1 MSVLITFEGGDG
13 SGKSTQAALLEQ
25 HLSERGYDVV
35 ALQEPGSTSLGAY
48 LRDWLKAERPE
59 SEALEPV
66 SELLMFLAA
75 RAQLVAE
82 LVKPALDRPDA
93 VVICDRYIDSTVAY
107 QGYGRGLDVGLIDSL
122 NAIAIDGAVPDLTLL
137 IDVPPE
143 VALGRVNPGSD
154 SSHTATTRDELEGM
168 RRFEEEDAAFHAR
181 VHQGYVELAK
191 GEPARWRVVDGTRA
205 AEEVANDVQVL
216 AGEALPDIELEAA
229 TERAPVA
236 EEQVAEKQGTKEPV
250 SGNGGDSNQPNLF

>member
-13 SGKSTQAALLEQ
+13 SGKSTQAALLER

-59 SEALEPV
+59 SETLAPV

-75 RAQLVAE
+75 RAQLVTE
-82 LVKPALDRPDA
+82 LIMPALNRPDA
-93 VVICDRYIDSTVAY
+93 VVICDRYVDSTVAY
-107 QGYGRGLDVGLIDSL
+107 QGYGRGLEVEMVDRL

-143 VALGRVNPGSD
+143 VALGRVGPVSD
-154 SSHTATTRDELEGM
+154 DSQSANTRADPEGM
-168 RRFEEEDAAFHAR
+168 RRFEEEGAAFHAR
-181 VHQGYVELAK
+181 VHDGYLALAAE
-191 GEPARWRVVDGTRA
+191 EPERWRVVDGTRT
-205 AEEVANDVQVL
+205 AEEVANEVQAL

-229 TERAPVA
+229 VERAPVA
-236 EEQVAEKQGTKEPV
+236 EKPV
-250 SGNGGDSNQPNLF
+250 SEKGGDGNQPNLF

>member
-13 SGKSTQAALLEQ
+13 SGKSTQAALLGK

-59 SEALEPV
+59 SEAPAPV
-66 SELLMFLAA
+66 TELLMFLAA

-82 LVKPALDRPDA
+82 LVRPALDRPDA

-107 QGYGRGLDVGLIDSL
+107 QGYGRGLDVGLIDNL

-143 VALGRVNPGSD
+143 LALGRVNPVSADSD
-154 SSHTATTRDELEGM
+154 SANTRDEPEGM
-168 RRFEEEDAAFHAR
+168 RRFEDESAAFHAR
-181 VHQGYVELAK
+181 VRQGYVELAK
-191 GEPARWRVVDGTRA
+191 QEPERWRVVDGTLA
-205 AEEVANDVQVL
+205 AEEVASEVRAL
-216 AGEALPDIELEAA
+216 AAETLPDKELEAA
-229 TERAPVA
+229 VEQATVA
-236 EEQVAEKQGTKEPV
+236 EEQILEQ
-250 SGNGGDSNQPNLF
+250 SGDGNQPNLF

>member
-13 SGKSTQAALLEQ
+13 SGKSTQAALLKK

-48 LRDWLKAERPE
+48 LRDWLKAERSE
-59 SEALEPV
+59 SEALAPV

-82 LVKPALDRPDA
+82 KVKPALDRPDA

-107 QGYGRGLDVGLIDSL
+107 QGYGRGLNVGLIDSL
-122 NAIAIDGAVPDLTLL
+122 NAIAIDGAVPDLTLF

-143 VALGRVNPGSD
+143 VALGRVNPISTD
-154 SSHTATTRDELEGM
+154 SESANTRNEPEGM
-168 RRFEEEDAAFHAR
+168 RRFEEEDAAFHGR
-181 VHQGYVELAK
+181 VHSGYLALAAE
-191 GEPARWRVVDGTRA
+191 EPERWRVVDGTRA
-205 AEEVANDVQVL
+205 AEEVADEVQAL
-216 AGEALPDIELEAA
+216 AGETLPDIELEAA
-229 TERAPVA
+229 V
-236 EEQVAEKQGTKEPV
+236 EEQGAEVPV
-250 SGNGGDSNQPNLF
+250 SDESDESNQPNLF